1 MLVSKASLH
10 FELFSSFAHHAL
22 LEIRDH
28 AKAMIEAEAA
38 AEAELDVRHAEDGDT
53 NHLDNVGSHSPSPTQ
68 DSDGENPDD
77 DADAALFS
85 TFGGCFDI

>member
-22 LEIRDH
+22 LEICDH
-28 AKAMIEAEAA
+28 AKVMIEAEAT
-38 AEAELDVRHAEDGDT
+38 AEAELDVCHAEDDRF
-53 NHLDNVGSHSPSPTQ
+53 DNVGSCSPSPAQ

-77 DADAALFS
+77 DADAALF
-85 TFGGCFDI
+85 FWWVF